1 VKLDVSAYGSG
12 FFMENVR
19 REEQNTQMKVIAF
32 VMLIC
37 VLPAFG
43 KDLKAP
49 LPEKLFQAK
58 TVYIDN
64 RSGQSDILDKAYTA
78 LKEWNR
84 YDITQDKAKAD
95 IVFVLTVSSDIR
107 GSYTTG
113 NINDNGSV
121 EATTT
126 HTRVS
131 YTTMTVVDPVNGQI
145 LFSDTRRWHLFGSA
159 TKDAVKELRQRMEG
173 PKK

>member
-1 VKLDVSAYGSG
+1 VALL
-12 FFMENVR
+12 ENMAQTYR
-19 REEQNTQMKVIAF
+19 MKAIALYLLLCTF
-32 VMLIC
+32 
-37 VLPAFG
+37 PAVA

-49 LPEKLFQAK
+49 LPEKLFEAK

-64 RSGQSDILDKAYTA
+64 RSGQSDILDKGYTA

-84 YDITQDKAKAD
+84 YEIIQDKAKAD
-95 IVFVLTVSSDIR
+95 IVFVFTVSTETR

-113 NINDNGSV
+113 NVNDNGTV
-121 EATTT
+121 QATTT
-126 HTRVS
+126 PTRVG
-131 YTTMTVVDPVNGQI
+131 YTTMTVVDPTSGQI

-159 TKDAVKELRQRMEG
+159 TKDAVKELRQRMEA